1 MDMANTNMDY
11 VVLYEAEVPECER
24 DYGELQ
30 ELRNMIP
37 GIESAME
44 NWTGM
49 IMIPSRRIIRGH

>member
-11 VVLYEAEVPECER
+11 VVLYEAEVPECEL